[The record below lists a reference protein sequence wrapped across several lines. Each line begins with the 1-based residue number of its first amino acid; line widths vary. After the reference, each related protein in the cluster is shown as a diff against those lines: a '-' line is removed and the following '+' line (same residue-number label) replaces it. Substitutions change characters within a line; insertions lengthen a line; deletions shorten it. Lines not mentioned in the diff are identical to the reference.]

1 MNNNTRVK
9 TILILTAIPH
19 GLRLDQ
25 EIRSIEEAIRRAVK
39 RDSYKIVLK
48 TAIRPQD
55 IRRAIAEEQPQIVHF
70 CGHGLSDGSLLLE
83 NDAGENQPVS
93 SESLASLFELHSD
106 YVECVLLNACHSA
119 KLANAIRDYI
129 NYTIGMNQP
138 IGDKAAIL
146 FATGFYDGLG
156 YKISGNQNIFPR
168 AFEEGKIAIKLEQLT
183 EETTPVFYTKPNI
196 TPVNKSNQP
205 MTQATIPTNKIIS
218 LAFTKVLNQ
227 KVDKFSE
234 TAQAKIDELHQKIC
248 DKLKDNP
255 RAVKA
260 LTAVES
266 GSKEHL
272 DKLATYLE
280 DEMEEDE
287 QFALEVQEL
296 AQEINA
302 GRIPDEGGMTQNNYD
317 NAKGW
322 QTKVDGGTAYI
333 GEIHINKPDA

>member
-1 MNNNTRVK
+1 MTNNTRAK

-19 GLRLDQ
+19 GLRLDK

-48 TAIRPQD
+48 TAVRPQD

-83 NDAGENQPVS
+83 NDAGEDTAVCAD
-93 SESLASLFELHSD
+93 SLASLFELHAD
-106 YVECVLLNACHSA
+106 YVECVILNACYSA
-119 KLANAIRDYI
+119 KLANVVRDYI

-156 YKISGNQNIFPR
+156 YQTSSSQNIFSR

-183 EETTPVFYTKPNI
+183 EDTTPVFYTKPNI
-196 TPVNKSNQP
+196 IPVNKSNQP
-205 MTQATIPTNKIIS
+205 MPQSKISANKIIS

-227 KVDKFSE
+227 RIDKFSD
-234 TAQAKIDELHQKIC
+234 TAQEKIDDLHQKIC
-248 DKLKDNP
+248 DKLKDNLRP
-255 RAVKA
+255 GKA
-260 LTAVES
+260 LAAVES

-272 DKLATYLE
+272 EKLATYLS

-287 QFALEVQEL
+287 EFANSVQAL
-296 AQEINA
+296 AKEINA
-302 GRIPDEGGMTQNNYD
+302 GRIPDKGDMTQNNYD
-317 NAKGW
+317 NARGW
-322 QTKVDGGTAYI
+322 QTTVDGGTNYI
-333 GEIHINKPDA
+333 GEIHINESDA

>member
-1 MNNNTRVK
+1 MTNNTRVK

-19 GLRLDQ
+19 GLRLDK

-48 TAIRPQD
+48 TAVRPQD

-83 NDAGENQPVS
+83 NDAGKDTPVS
-93 SESLASLFELHSD
+93 AESLASLFQLHAD

-119 KLANAIRDYI
+119 KPANAIKDYI
-129 NYTIGMNQP
+129 NNTIGMNQP
-138 IGDKAAIL
+138 IGDEAAIL

-156 YKISGNQNIFPR
+156 YKISSKQNIFSR

-183 EETTPVFYTKPNI
+183 EDTTPVFYQKPNI
-196 TPVNKSNQP
+196 TPINKSNQP
-205 MTQATIPTNKIIS
+205 MTQATIPANKIIS

-227 KVDKFSE
+227 KVNKFSE
-234 TAQAKIDELHQKIC
+234 AAQEKIDELHQKIC

-272 DKLATYLE
+272 EKLATYLG

-287 QFALEVQEL
+287 EFANSVQAL
-296 AQEINA
+296 AREINA
-302 GRIPDEGGMTQNNYD
+302 GRIPDEGRITQNNYD
-317 NAKGW
+317 NARGW
-322 QTKVDGGTAYI
+322 VTTVDGGTNYI
-333 GEIHINKPDA
+333 GEIHINESDA